1 MSKLKRE
8 GKEVGISQEP
18 YLSQL
23 EHEKLRKWKFN
34 QYSSSCTQVFKG
46 GVVILILSRL
56 NFECIQ
62 EIRAKE
68 VRFVLVNKLPL
79 GGILG
84 GYTDYSY

>member
-8 GKEVGISQEP
+8 GIEVSLPQESHIP
-18 YLSQL
+18 QFG
-23 EHEKLRKWKFN
+23 HEKLRKWKFN

-62 EIRAKE
+62 EIRYKE